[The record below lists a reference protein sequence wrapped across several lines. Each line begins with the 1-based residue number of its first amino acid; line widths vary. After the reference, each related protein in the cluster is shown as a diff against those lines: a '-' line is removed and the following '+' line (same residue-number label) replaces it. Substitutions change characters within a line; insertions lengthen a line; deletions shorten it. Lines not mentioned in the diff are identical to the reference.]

1 MKKIGMIIVAV
12 LATACV
18 LAQEK
23 PRRGRGGGRPHG
35 ERPAMG
41 ERPLAGPMMHA
52 AGAWVPR
59 MLASKASLEKIGVT
73 DEALRTKLLA
83 EFKPLKEQGDV
94 LEQRVREISRE
105 QAQLMRGLLKD
116 KASDPKAVMDKID
129 EVAKLRAEQGR
140 LSVRA
145 MLVLRDNLSPE
156 QLEKA
161 REFILE
167 RGRERGRMRRDG
179 MGPAGER
186 PVPPPDGSA
195 PRDKPF
201 SADKQD

>member
-1 MKKIGMIIVAV
+1 MKKLGIVIVAA
-12 LATACV
+12 LATVCV
-18 LAQEK
+18 LAQDK
-23 PRRGRGGGRPHG
+23 PRRGGGKHRG
-35 ERPAMG
+35 ERPAAG
-41 ERPLAGPMMHA
+41 ERQMHGPMMHA

-59 MLASKASLEKIGVT
+59 MLADKASLEKIGVM
-73 DEALRTKLLA
+73 DEALGTKILA
-83 EFKPLKEQGDV
+83 ELKPLREQGDV
-94 LEQRVREISRE
+94 LEKKIREISRE

-116 KASDPKAVMDKID
+116 KASDPKAAMDKID

-145 MLVLRDNLSPE
+145 IVVLRDNLSPE

-167 RGRERGRMRRDG
+167 RGRERGRMRQG
-179 MGPAGER
+179 MGPGRER

-195 PRDKPF
+195 PRNKPF
-201 SADKQD
+201 AADSQG

>member
-1 MKKIGMIIVAV
+1 MKKLGIVIVAA
-12 LATACV
+12 LATVCV
-18 LAQEK
+18 LAQDK
-23 PRRGRGGGRPHG
+23 PRRGGKHRG
-35 ERPAMG
+35 ERPAAG
-41 ERPLAGPMMHA
+41 ERQMHGPMMHA

-59 MLASKASLEKIGVT
+59 MLADKASLEKIGVT
-73 DEALRTKLLA
+73 DGALCTKLLA
-83 EFKPLKEQGDV
+83 ELKPLKEQGDV
-94 LEQRVREISRE
+94 LEKKIREISRE

-116 KASDPKAVMDKID
+116 KASDPKAAMDKID

-145 MLVLRDNLSPE
+145 LVVLRDNLSSD

-167 RGRERGRMRRDG
+167 RGRERGRMRQG
-179 MGPAGER
+179 MGPGRER

-195 PRDKPF
+195 PRNKPF
-201 SADKQD
+201 AADNQG

>member
-23 PRRGRGGGRPHG
+23 PRRGGGKHQRG

-41 ERPLAGPMMHA
+41 ERPMGGGMMHA

-59 MLASKASLEKIGVT
+59 MLASRANLEKIGVT
-73 DEALRTKLLA
+73 DVALCTKIIGEL
-83 EFKPLKEQGDV
+83 KPLKEQGDM
-94 LEQRVREISRE
+94 LEQRIRAISHE
-105 QAQLMRGLLKD
+105 QVTLMRGLLND

-145 MLVLRDNLSPE
+145 FVVLRDNLTPE
-156 QLEKA
+156 QLTKA

-167 RGRERGRMRRDG
+167 RGRERGRMRRGG
-179 MGPAGER
+179 MGPGGDR

-201 SADKQD
+201 ASDKQG

>member
-1 MKKIGMIIVAV
+1 MKKLGIVIVAA
-12 LATACV
+12 LATVCV
-18 LAQEK
+18 LAQDK
-23 PRRGRGGGRPHG
+23 PRRGGKHRG
-35 ERPAMG
+35 ERPAAG
-41 ERPLAGPMMHA
+41 ERQMHGPMMHA

-59 MLASKASLEKIGVT
+59 MLADKASLEKIGVT
-73 DEALRTKLLA
+73 DGAICTKLLA
-83 EFKPLKEQGDV
+83 ELKPLKEQGDV
-94 LEQRVREISRE
+94 LEKKIREISRE

-116 KASDPKAVMDKID
+116 KSSDPKAAMDKID

-145 MLVLRDNLSPE
+145 LVVLRDNLSSE

-167 RGRERGRMRRDG
+167 RGRERGRMRQG
-179 MGPAGER
+179 MGPGRER

-195 PRDKPF
+195 PRNKPF
-201 SADKQD
+201 AADNQG

>member
-1 MKKIGMIIVAV
+1 MKKLGIVIVAA
-12 LATACV
+12 LATVCV
-18 LAQEK
+18 LAQDK
-23 PRRGRGGGRPHG
+23 PRRGGKHRG
-35 ERPAMG
+35 ERPAAG
-41 ERPLAGPMMHA
+41 ERQMHGPMIHA

-59 MLASKASLEKIGVT
+59 MLADKASLEKIGVT
-73 DEALRTKLLA
+73 DGALCTKLLA
-83 EFKPLKEQGDV
+83 ELKPLKEQGDM
-94 LEQRVREISRE
+94 LEKKIREISRE

-116 KASDPKAVMDKID
+116 KASDPKTAMDKID

-145 MLVLRDNLSPE
+145 LVVLRDNLSSE

-167 RGRERGRMRRDG
+167 RGRERGRMRQG
-179 MGPAGER
+179 MGPGRER

-195 PRDKPF
+195 PRNKPF
-201 SADKQD
+201 AADNQG